1 MIPKRCDSWAS
12 VTCLALRVRQR
23 WGGAEADELTLRR
36 YAPFRIFVD
45 VGDDIVRGIVQITDF
60 VDSGD
65 MTPEM
70 YPDIGSALGA
80 VVVGYTED
88 DRNQVWL
95 SVKPSVLQKALV
107 HLKIPATSERL
118 RPYVLSNAFYTFF
131 R

>member
-1 MIPKRCDSWAS
+1 MSDQFWNQVKANYR
-12 VTCLALRVRQR
+12 L
-23 WGGAEADELTLRR
+23 GELIYGKVEHHT
-36 YAPFRIFVD
+36 PFGIFVD
-45 VGDDIVRGIVQITDF
+45 IGDDVVRGIVQITDF

-70 YPDIGSALGA
+70 YPDISSSIGA

-107 HLKIPATSERL
+107 HLKIPAVSERL
-118 RPYVLSNAFYTFF
+118 
-131 R
+131 

>member
-1 MIPKRCDSWAS
+1 MSDQFWNQVKSKYRFGE
-12 VTCLALRVRQR
+12 LVR
-23 WGGAEADELTLRR
+23 GKVEHH
-36 YAPFRIFVD
+36 APFGIFVD
-45 VGDDIVRGIVQITDF
+45 LGDEAVRGIVQITDF

-70 YPDIGSALGA
+70 YLDIGSPIGA

-107 HLKIPATSERL
+107 HLKVPASSER
-118 RPYVLSNAFYTFF
+118 S
-131 R
+131 

>member
-1 MIPKRCDSWAS
+1 MSDQFWNQVKSKYRFGELIYG
-12 VTCLALRVRQR
+12 RV
-23 WGGAEADELTLRR
+23 EHH
-36 YAPFRIFVD
+36 APFGIFID
-45 VGDDIVRGIVQITDF
+45 IGDDAVRGIVQITDF

-70 YPDIGSALGA
+70 YPDLGSSIGA

-107 HLKIPATSERL
+107 HLKIPATSER
-118 RPYVLSNAFYTFF
+118 S
-131 R
+131 